1 MSTEQELDKLMG
13 KYQAACQLVRQN
25 AIQLVDAEDQEA
37 DLKAARVIVQTVAT
51 TVQQTVHAKLAGVV
65 THCLRAVFEDPYEF
79 QIVFEMKRGRTEAKL
94 VFVRRGMVL
103 DDPVHEVGGGVLE
116 VAAFALRVAC
126 LVIEKPLK
134 RRLLVLDEP
143 FGRLRGEANRQRMR
157 DLVLS
162 LARDFGVQFI
172 LNLDHIS
179 YPEFVLGDVIEMG

>member
-1 MSTEQELDKLMG
+1 MSTEQVLSQLLG
-13 KYQAACQLVRQN
+13 QYYVANQLVRQN
-25 AIQLVDAEDQEA
+25 TIELIEAEDHEVV
-37 DLKAARVIVQTVAT
+37 LKTARTVVQTVAT
-51 TVQQTVHAKLAGVV
+51 SVQQMVHAKLAGVV
-65 THCLRAVFEDPYEF
+65 THCLRAVFDDPYEF
-79 QIVFEMKRGRTEAKL
+79 QILFEMKRGRTEAKL

-162 LARDFGVQFI
+162 LARDFGVQFVI
-172 LNLDHIS
+172 NIDHEAF
-179 YPEFVLGDVIEMG
+179 PEFLLGDVIRIG